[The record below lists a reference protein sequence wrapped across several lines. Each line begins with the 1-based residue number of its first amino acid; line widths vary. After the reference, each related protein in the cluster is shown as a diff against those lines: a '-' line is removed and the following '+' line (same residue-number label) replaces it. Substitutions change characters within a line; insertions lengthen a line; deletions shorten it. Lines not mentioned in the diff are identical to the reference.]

1 MRLRKRIAMPS
12 NQVLEHVAANLRR
25 LRDGQG
31 LSQQAL
37 ADAAG
42 VSRHHRRPGGRR
54 HISLAKLSLIATAL
68 GANFTAL
75 VSPAGRAPDQA
86 PDVLTWRGQR
96 RPGGVHCSA
105 AASHQVTMVLDLAR
119 RAHQPSR
126 PGRLRRD
133 ALRDRGRADASWPD
147 RSGSYLRGD
156 RLSPA
161 RSYAYANRQAGVLR
175 FIRNLV
181 I

>member
-1 MRLRKRIAMPS
+1 MPS

-42 VSRHHRRPGGRR
+42 VSRRTIAGLEAGGN
-54 HISLAKLSLIATAL
+54 ISLAKLSLIATAL

-86 PDVLTWRGQR
+86 PDVLTWRGQLA
-96 RPGGVHCSA
+96 GSQAVLHCSA
-105 AASHQVTMVLDLAR
+105 AASHQVELWSWTWRPASATR
-119 RAHQPSR
+119 PRPTRKAASR
-126 PGRLRRD
+126 C
-133 ALRDRGRADASWPD
+133 ST
-147 RSGSYLRGD
+147 
-156 RLSPA
+156 
-161 RSYAYANRQAGVLR
+161 
-175 FIRNLV
+175 
-181 I
+181 

>member
-1 MRLRKRIAMPS
+1 MPS

-42 VSRHHRRPGGRR
+42 VSRRTIAGLEAGDAN
-54 HISLAKLSLIATAL
+54 ISLAKLSLIATAL

-86 PDVLTWRGQR
+86 PDVLTWRGQLAGSQRCCTAR
-96 RPGGVHCSA
+96 RPPRIRWNYGPGPWRPASA
-105 AASHQVTMVLDLAR
+105 TRPRPTRKAA
-119 RAHQPSR
+119 
-126 PGRLRRD
+126 
-133 ALRDRGRADASWPD
+133 
-147 RSGSYLRGD
+147 
-156 RLSPA
+156 
-161 RSYAYANRQAGVLR
+161 
-175 FIRNLV
+175 
-181 I
+181 